1 MTAPAG
7 PPAGAALTAPYS
19 ALVVTAS
26 NRAARGVYEDRGG
39 PLIAEGLRSSGF
51 AVDGPWVVPD
61 GDPVE
66 NALRVAVRAGYDVVV
81 TTGGTGISPTDRT
94 PEATRA
100 VLDREVPGIAEAIRA
115 YGREKV
121 PTAALSR
128 GLAGVAGGTLIV
140 NLPGSTG
147 GVRDGLAVLEPLLIH
162 AVDQIRGGDHPRPT
176 GTATSAGTTGT
187 SGSTGATGPAG
198 SAGSAGRAAGSAG
211 DATGSAGHH
220 GGPGAPADGSG
231 PSGGAR

>member
-1 MTAPAG
+1 MTAPGG
-7 PPAGAALTAPYS
+7 PPAGGALAAPYS

-26 NRAARGVYEDRGG
+26 NRAAAGVYEDKGG
-39 PLIAEGLRSSGF
+39 PLIAEALTRFGF

-66 NALRVAVRAGYDVVV
+66 NALRTGSRAGYDVIV

-100 VLDREVPGIAEAIRA
+100 VIDYEVPGIPEAIRA
-115 YGREKV
+115 FGREKV

-147 GVRDGLAVLEPLLIH
+147 GVRDGLAVLEPLLVH
-162 AVDQIRGGDHPRPT
+162 AVDQIRGGDHPR
-176 GTATSAGTTGT
+176 ADAG
-187 SGSTGATGPAG
+187 GAAVREDRP
-198 SAGSAGRAAGSAG
+198 R
-211 DATGSAGHH
+211 
-220 GGPGAPADGSG
+220 
-231 PSGGAR
+231 PSGGAS

>member
-1 MTAPAG
+1 MTRPAEPSIG
-7 PPAGAALTAPYS
+7 GALTASYS

-26 NRAARGVYEDRGG
+26 NRAAAGVYEDKGG
-39 PLIAEGLRSSGF
+39 PLIAEGLAKSGF

-66 NALRVAVRAGYDVVV
+66 EALRSGVAAGYDVIV

-100 VLDREVPGIAEAIRA
+100 VLDHEVPGIPEAIRA
-115 YGREKV
+115 FGREKV

-128 GLAGVAGGTLIV
+128 GLAGVARSTLIV

-147 GVRDGLAVLEPLLIH
+147 GVKDGLAVLEPLLVH
-162 AVDQIRGGDHPRPT
+162 AVDQIRGGDHP
-176 GTATSAGTTGT
+176 
-187 SGSTGATGPAG
+187 
-198 SAGSAGRAAGSAG
+198 
-211 DATGSAGHH
+211 
-220 GGPGAPADGSG
+220 G
-231 PSGGAR
+231 PSGGAS

>member
-1 MTAPAG
+1 MTV
-7 PPAGAALTAPYS
+7 YR

-26 NRAARGVYEDRGG
+26 NRAAAGVYADKGG
-39 PLIAEGLRSSGF
+39 PLIAEALTALGF
-51 AVDGPWVVPD
+51 EVEGPQVVPD

-66 NALRVAVRAGYDVVV
+66 QALRAGADAGFDVIL

-100 VLDREVPGIAEAIRA
+100 VIDHEVPGIPEAIRA

-128 GLAGVAGGTLIV
+128 GLAGVAGRTLIV

-147 GVRDGLAVLEPLLIH
+147 GVRDGIAVLEPLLTH
-162 AVDQIRGGDHPRPT
+162 AVEQLRGGDHPRP
-176 GTATSAGTTGT
+176 
-187 SGSTGATGPAG
+187 P
-198 SAGSAGRAAGSAG
+198 
-211 DATGSAGHH
+211 
-220 GGPGAPADGSG
+220 
-231 PSGGAR
+231 GGAS